1 MFQLVSHGKK
11 EIIIIIIKPKFM
23 VNYSSSLYIRLIA
36 EDDKRRIS
44 LMYRLKYQLTSWGD
58 LLSQL
63 SAALNET
70 GHNINGSL

>member
-1 MFQLVSHGKK
+1 
-11 EIIIIIIKPKFM
+11 M
-23 VNYSSSLYIRLIA
+23 VNCSSSLYIRLIA

-44 LMYRLKYQLTSWGD
+44 LMYRLEYQLTSWGD